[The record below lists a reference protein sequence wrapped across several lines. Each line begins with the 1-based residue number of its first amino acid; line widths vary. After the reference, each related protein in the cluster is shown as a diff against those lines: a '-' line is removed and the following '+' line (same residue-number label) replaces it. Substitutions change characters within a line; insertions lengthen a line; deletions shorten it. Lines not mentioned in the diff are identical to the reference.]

1 MNSFEPRITVATI
14 VENDGKLLLVREH
27 ANGKLVLNQ
36 PAGHVEAGES
46 LTQAAFRETLEETA
60 WQVEITDFL
69 GTYIFQPTRGAGVYY
84 RFCFIA
90 KPIRFDNKQKLDR
103 DIVEALW
110 LSLDELAA
118 QSKDHRSP
126 LVAQC
131 VDDYVSGRRLPLESI
146 YQHPWPLQ
154 KR

>member
-1 MNSFEPRITVATI
+1 MNSFDPRITVATI

-27 ANGKLVLNQ
+27 SNGKLVLNQ

-60 WQVEITDFL
+60 WQVEVTDFL
-69 GTYIFQPTRGAGVYY
+69 GTYIFQPTRGSGVYY
-84 RFCFIA
+84 RFCFVA
-90 KPIRFDNKQKLDR
+90 KPIRFDDKQKLDR
-103 DIVEALW
+103 DIAEALW
-110 LSLDELAA
+110 LSRDDIAA
-118 QSKDHRSP
+118 QQKVHRSP

-131 VDDYVSGRRLPLESI
+131 VDDYFSGRRLPLESI